1 MADSYKIQLEDVFEG
16 PMDLLLHLIKKNE
29 VDIYDI
35 PIALI
40 TRQYLE
46 YLERMKAI
54 QIEFAGDFIVMA
66 ATLAQIKSR
75 MLLPAYDGQEDEDE
89 DPRNAISRPLIEY
102 LQMKTVAN
110 RQTDAMEPQAGHTRR
125 PRRKRRGGDDG
136 RTSAKQAAQAPRTRR
151 KRRQARRSSWSAL
164 RGAQPR

>member
-46 YLERMKAI
+46 YLEWMKAI
-54 QIEFAGDFIVMA
+54 HIEFAGDFIVMA

-89 DPRNAISRPLIEY
+89 EERGGGRDHGVAAGAAHPGGRPARNSPRDHRRHRRRSGDDRRRDRERRRTKRRMHEHRTTQRLRGRVLRPL
-102 LQMKTVAN
+102 
-110 RQTDAMEPQAGHTRR
+110 AGL
-125 PRRKRRGGDDG
+125 P
-136 RTSAKQAAQAPRTRR
+136 A
-151 KRRQARRSSWSAL
+151 
-164 RGAQPR
+164 